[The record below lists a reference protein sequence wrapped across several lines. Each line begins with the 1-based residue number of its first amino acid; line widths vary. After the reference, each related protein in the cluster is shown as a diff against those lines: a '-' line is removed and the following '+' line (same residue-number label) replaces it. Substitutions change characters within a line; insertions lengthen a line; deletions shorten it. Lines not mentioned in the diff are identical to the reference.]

1 MCVVGPGFCPV
12 IVSEQPI
19 GAPNTPL
26 RVGERSHRPNS
37 EALPHTCGKASHK
50 GEGRRGGQ
58 PDALLAFFILRVSTL
73 SIPTEKDLTV
83 DGLLFPTE
91 KPYG

>member
-58 PDALLAFFILRVSTL
+58 PDALLAFSILSEYAL
-73 SIPTEKDLTV
+73 SLPTEKAFAVDDL
-83 DGLLFPTE
+83 
-91 KPYG
+91 